1 MPNSRHHGVFSFEL
15 KSAEDTGRIVGL
27 ASVFGVLDRQGE
39 VVEKGA
45 FTEIIK
51 NAEGKIPVLWQ
62 HDTRSPVGV
71 ATVAEDEKGLR
82 FDGQLVME
90 DPAARV
96 ALAHVKAG
104 STRGMSI
111 GYDVIKDEIRA
122 GIRYLK
128 ELRLYEISL
137 CVFGANP
144 EAYVSAKSAAECSEI
159 GDWER
164 ILRTHGVSKRKA
176 RRMALNDWP
185 IINGA
190 DPDTDDDPEIEQLAE
205 QLKTFSQTLQGK

>member
-1 MPNSRHHGVFSFEL
+1 
-15 KSAEDTGRIVGL
+15 
-27 ASVFGVLDRQGE
+27 
-39 VVEKGA
+39 
-45 FTEIIK
+45 
-51 NAEGKIPVLWQ
+51 
-62 HDTRSPVGV
+62 V
-71 ATVAEDEKGLR
+71 ATVVQDDTGLR

-90 DPAARV
+90 DPQARV
-96 ALAHVKAG
+96 ALAHIKAG

-111 GYDVIKDEIRA
+111 GFDTIKDEIRA

-144 EAYVSAKSAAECSEI
+144 EAYVAAKSAAECSEI
-159 GDWER
+159 GEWER

-190 DPDTDDDPEIEQLAE
+190 DPDTDDDSDDEQLAK
-205 QLKTFSQTLQGK
+205 QLKSFYETLKGN